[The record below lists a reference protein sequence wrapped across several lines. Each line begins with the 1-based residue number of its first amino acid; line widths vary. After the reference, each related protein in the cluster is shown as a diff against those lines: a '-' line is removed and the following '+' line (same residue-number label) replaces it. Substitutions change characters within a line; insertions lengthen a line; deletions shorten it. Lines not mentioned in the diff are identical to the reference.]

1 MAAEDHQART
11 VQCRLPP
18 PCERHPLSAHL
29 PGDGVLIRPHGWGV
43 REGTT
48 PVETFYTLSAEGEF
62 GVANPEI
69 VPIKVLSP
77 QSDKG
82 WIIVRHHATEAAAHA
97 YIDCVGDCRPIP
109 YDYSG
114 PMVWQTGEGIFTL
127 MHRPPLLGRPDH
139 LIAYVTKVP
148 AEDLPGITEDAFQIA
163 HSDGNVTTDPE
174 LMFPTDSEIIGQEP
188 RRSTTLGVDQW
199 LARRL
204 TKSSQTPLTLSALL
218 GPVRAPKSVSGC

>member
-1 MAAEDHQART
+1 MIATIIRLEQFN
-11 VQCRLPP
+11 VGCRHHANGIRFPHVFRVMGFEFDLMDGKFV
-18 PCERHPLSAHL
+18 
-29 PGDGVLIRPHGWGV
+29 PG
-43 REGTT
+43 TA

-114 PMVWQTGEGIFTL
+114 PMVWQTEEGIFTL
-127 MHRPPLLGRPDH
+127 MHRPALPGRPDH
-139 LIAYVTKVP
+139 LIAYVTERAARTPVCWQ
-148 AEDLPGITEDAFQIA
+148 A
-163 HSDGNVTTDPE
+163 
-174 LMFPTDSEIIGQEP
+174 
-188 RRSTTLGVDQW
+188 R
-199 LARRL
+199 ARRCL
-204 TKSSQTPLTLSALL
+204 CRRHEILKQSRIFRLAPSSRISFAGFAYFFP
-218 GPVRAPKSVSGC
+218 

>member
-18 PCERHPLSAHL
+18 PSERHPLSAHL

-114 PMVWQTGEGIFTL
+114 PMIWQTGEGIFTV
-127 MHRPPLLGRPDH
+127 MHFL
-139 LIAYVTKVP
+139 
-148 AEDLPGITEDAFQIA
+148 A
-163 HSDGNVTTDPE
+163 HD
-174 LMFPTDSEIIGQEP
+174 
-188 RRSTTLGVDQW
+188 
-199 LARRL
+199 
-204 TKSSQTPLTLSALL
+204 
-218 GPVRAPKSVSGC
+218 